1 MVSAGAEPL
10 WRGRRTFARAVLAVA
25 LGAAVLLASSSCAD
39 ASTTQGDARPLVLST
54 IGQIH
59 DIARTLAGD
68 DLRTDVLLGAGLD
81 PHTHRPTRT
90 DAARLTT
97 ADLVLENGLH
107 LEALLHATLAAR
119 RASARPVVA
128 VGEAIP
134 AERRIAVGDSGAVA
148 DDPHLWMDPVLW
160 AEVARAIARELSALL
175 PSAAPAIAQRLESLL
190 AELAELDAYARRCIE
205 SIPVQRRLLVTAH
218 DAFGYFGRRY
228 GIEVASVQGISTE
241 SEASVRHVQEL
252 VNLLVERE
260 VPAIFV
266 ESSVSARGPRALV
279 EGAAARGHQVVV
291 AGELYSDAL
300 GPPGTY
306 RGTYVGMLDHNITL
320 ITRAL
325 GGDAPA
331 AGLHDRL

>member
-1 MVSAGAEPL
+1 MSEQAAPL
-10 WRGRRTFARAVLAVA
+10 RRERRTFA
-25 LGAAVLLASSSCAD
+25 LGLLAGVFGLLLVPTCTSCGGAD
-39 ASTTQGDARPLVLST
+39 ESQAETRPLVLST

-59 DIARTLAGD
+59 DIASTLAGD
-68 DLRTDVLLGAGLD
+68 DLRTEVLLGAGLD
-81 PHTHRPTRT
+81 PHTHRPTRA
-90 DAARLTT
+90 DAARLTA

-107 LEALLHATLAAR
+107 LEALLHATLDAR

-128 VGEAIP
+128 VGESIP
-134 AERRIAVGDSGAVA
+134 AEQRLAVGGAGALA

-160 AEVARAIARELSALL
+160 AEVARAVARELSDLA
-175 PSAAPAIAQRLESLL
+175 PAAAPDIARRLEGVL
-190 AELAELDAYARRCIE
+190 AELAELDAYARRSID
-205 SIPVQRRLLVTAH
+205 SIPAERRLLVTAH

-266 ESSVSARGPRALV
+266 ESSVSVRGPRALV

-291 AGELYSDAL
+291 AGELYSDSM

-331 AGLHDRL
+331 AGLRDRL